1 MSPADLSVLPARDA
15 DDAARWVALKGLAP
29 ELARQDVGDDG
40 VVTWTIPR
48 WDGPDL
54 SIRFVYVG
62 GDGPTRLLT
71 VPDLVDLAVRLVR
84 SVPTRPQGL
93 GPALLQTSLRAVEAA
108 RACRREIRRFPDP
121 GIETAEL
128 DRVDALLDRLWE
140 DVAAAAITAT
150 PFAADEMTMPGASF
164 ALPPGTELPTP
175 PYPTLALR
183 ELLDRGWGLIDDH
196 LPDRPEIGL
205 LRHPQGAVL
214 EVRVPPSGDG
224 PEATV
229 VEQRLVEGAEAMWAW
244 ATYGFD
250 LGDELVASL
259 GRALAP
265 GRNIKDALTDALQGH
280 VADARAI
287 ARFDAGND
295 RVLRIALVEQA
306 QPRRRSCC
314 LAVMTDLGDELLGAH
329 LLRGAGG
336 FDQLLRTL
344 HRVAVAADPALVA
357 VGRKLDETDGLRAHL
372 GRLLLPGADPAAW
385 VESVLPRPGDASRAF
400 LPEVAA
406 GVEASVAALRADPPR
421 LQPRDA
427 IDLTVAPV
435 EELGGHK
442 EFPGAYTELARVLQ
456 PGRLWATWVMR
467 DANASKGVRYDGL
480 VRLDDRW
487 VWFPKPWRMIAH
499 D

>member
-1 MSPADLSVLPARDA
+1 MTPADLSVLPARDA
-15 DDAARWVALKGLAP
+15 GDAARWVALKGLSP
-29 ELARQDVGDDG
+29 ELARQDAGRDG

-54 SIRFVYVG
+54 SIRFVYTG
-62 GDGPTRLLT
+62 GDGPTKLLS

-93 GPALLQTSLRAVEAA
+93 GAALLHTTLRAIDAA

-121 GIETAEL
+121 GIDVAEL
-128 DRVDALLDRLWE
+128 DRVDGLLDRLWE
-140 DVAAAAITAT
+140 DVAAASAASV
-150 PFAADEMTMPGASF
+150 PFAADEMTLPGSSF
-164 ALPPGTELPTP
+164 RLPPGTELRTP
-175 PYPTLALR
+175 PYPTMALGD
-183 ELLDRGWGLIDDH
+183 LLERGWGLIDDH
-196 LPDRPEIGL
+196 LPDRPQLGL

-214 EVRVPPSGDG
+214 EVHVPLDG
-224 PEATV
+224 VGESMV
-229 VEQRLVEGAEAMWAW
+229 VEQRLVEGLDAMWAW

-250 LGDELVASL
+250 LGDELAASL
-259 GRALAP
+259 GRSLAP
-265 GRNIKDALTDALQGH
+265 GRQLKDALTDGLDGH

-314 LAVMTDLGDELLGAH
+314 LALVTDVGDQLLGAH
-329 LLRGAGG
+329 LLRGPGG

-344 HRVAVAADPALVA
+344 HRVAVAADPALA
-357 VGRKLDETDGLRAHL
+357 TIGRKLDETDGLRAIL
-372 GRLLLPGADPAAW
+372 GRLLLPGADSAAW
-385 VESVLPRPGDASRAF
+385 VASVLPRPGDAAQAF
-400 LPEVAA
+400 RPEVAS
-406 GVEASVAALRADPPR
+406 GVEASVLALREKPPKVELR
-421 LQPRDA
+421 EA
-427 IDLTVAPV
+427 IDLTVSTV

-442 EFPGAYTELARVLQ
+442 EFPGAYAELSRYLV

-467 DANASKGVRYDGL
+467 DAGAPKGVRYDGL